1 MTSSFGV
8 KQLEMTQLLERK
20 SCLGCKLITN
30 SKRIS
35 RNYNSMRRNMLDGA
49 HPIGIN
55 QTYDSMRKTMLDGAN
70 LKSNMAEAVACKSRR
85 YNAHKPI

>member
-1 MTSSFGV
+1 
-8 KQLEMTQLLERK
+8 
-20 SCLGCKLITN
+20 
-30 SKRIS
+30 
-35 RNYNSMRRNMLDGA
+35 MRRNMLDGA

-85 YNAHKPI
+85 YNAHKLTQVFL